1 MRVIIGLD
9 IGGTKILG
17 ALYDVDGNVIS
28 KIKKKTKSNEGLEMV
43 MKQVDKVIDGLIKA
57 EGIELLGIG
66 IGVPG
71 LVNEQGEVL
80 FSPNIP
86 FRDFKLEKRISE
98 SYRVPVVV
106 GNDVNVA
113 MFGEYK
119 HLNDV
124 KLNDVLGIFVGT
136 GVGGAIILGGNL
148 FVGQGSAAEF
158 GHMVVNVDGAYCG
171 CGAQGCLE
179 AYASKT
185 AMQKYILKQLGKGRM
200 SVLKDYLEEDGAVMK
215 SSSLKK
221 ALDVKDE
228 LALDVVERTAKYLGV
243 AIGNLVNLFHP
254 QMIILGGGVIES
266 LEVELVDRAIR
277 EARLHAMPGLMDSV
291 ELKMSTLGD
300 EAGVYGAYRLA
311 REKLKI

>member
-1 MRVIIGLD
+1 
-9 IGGTKILG
+9 
-17 ALYDVDGNVIS
+17 
-28 KIKKKTKSNEGLEMV
+28 
-43 MKQVDKVIDGLIKA
+43 
-57 EGIELLGIG
+57 
-66 IGVPG
+66 
-71 LVNEQGEVL
+71 
-80 FSPNIP
+80 
-86 FRDFKLEKRISE
+86 
-98 SYRVPVVV
+98 
-106 GNDVNVA
+106 
-113 MFGEYK
+113 
-119 HLNDV
+119 
-124 KLNDVLGIFVGT
+124 
-136 GVGGAIILGGNL
+136 
-148 FVGQGSAAEF
+148 
-158 GHMVVNVDGAYCG
+158 
-171 CGAQGCLE
+171 
-179 AYASKT
+179 
-185 AMQKYILKQLGKGRM
+185 M